1 MFSSNN
7 FLCRGKCLLNERNY
21 FVNLLFYHF
30 IKKICIINSITLLWL
45 REYYLLLEEYQLMS
59 DEIVKINKLEIPEVI
74 VLDKQYTRTYFQED
88 SLVSNIRRA
97 LQREVSAELFEK
109 IIPSK
114 VSEEEYQFL
123 LNYYEK
129 RKGKNGADA
138 FLLRTIPQRITRE
151 RARQYIEEGSISDED
166 KEYLFKFYTLDEAQ
180 QRYILQ
186 SNITE
191 ADEIKILKMFNM
203 KSLHINNV
211 QKAMISDILE
221 KVEEVPKKD
230 TFFANLYTPPEHKFF
245 SPPNLK
251 HISGM
256 QITEAARQFAIAS
269 CHKFG
274 AVPFED
280 VTFLLQSLIS
290 EFYQYAKV
298 SMPIKMR
305 AIAKE
310 IKLSKDKSWNYVDM
324 EITVYQEN
332 VEISKVKTIATILP
346 IKVYKRLKSG
356 QEEVYEIDPRFRP
369 SEKFK
374 NNISIRY
381 VDGDKTKKWI
391 CQIENFSKNGFMV
404 KSEGAEPP
412 KQLANNEGLEFFMH
426 FDLAGF
432 VHGKCKIIW
441 MRSDAEQ
448 EDNYYAGFEITE
460 MTSID
465 QENIN
470 EAISRYGRLIEE
482 REIF

>member
-1 MFSSNN
+1 M
-7 FLCRGKCLLNERNY
+7 NE
-21 FVNLLFYHF
+21 
-30 IKKICIINSITLLWL
+30 
-45 REYYLLLEEYQLMS
+45 
-59 DEIVKINKLEIPEVI
+59 EIVKPNKLEIPDVI
-74 VLDKQYTRTYFQED
+74 VLDKQYTRTFYQED
-88 SLVSNIRRA
+88 SLVANIRRA
-97 LQREVSAELFEK
+97 LQREISVELFEK
-109 IIPSK
+109 IIPAK
-114 VSEEEYQFL
+114 VSEDEYQFL
-123 LNYYEK
+123 LNYYDK
-129 RKGKNGADA
+129 RTGKDGVDA
-138 FLLRTIPQRITRE
+138 YLLRTIPQRISRE
-151 RARQYIEEGSISDED
+151 RARQYMEEGSISEED
-166 KEYLFKFYTLDEAQ
+166 REYLFRFYTLNEIQ

-186 SNITE
+186 NSITE

-211 QKAMISDILE
+211 QKAMISEILE
-221 KVEEVPKKD
+221 KVEELPKKD
-230 TFFANLYTPPEHKFF
+230 IFFANLYTPPEHKFF

-256 QITEAARQFAIAS
+256 QITETARQFAIAC

-274 AVPFED
+274 SVPFED
-280 VTFLLQSLIS
+280 VTFLLQSLTS

-310 IKLSKDKSWNYVDM
+310 IKLAKDKSWNYVDI

-381 VDGDKTKKWI
+381 TDGEKTKKWI

-412 KQLANNEGLEFFMH
+412 KQLVQNNELEFFMH

-432 VHGKCKIIW
+432 VHGKSKMIW
-441 MRSDAEQ
+441 IRPDADQ
-448 EDNYYAGFEITE
+448 EDTYYAGFEITE

-470 EAISRYGRLIEE
+470 EAISRYGRLMEE